1 MGSEM
6 CIRDRTFG
14 AGNITA
20 KPRTH
25 VAQFIGEHPCHKN
38 GAKIAQIEHQ
48 CNTQTLAPGL
58 TINHSFS
65 SKPKVGYSNYY
76 DKIKTYFGIV
86 SGPAYSLE
94 PSLEL
99 PKASVLVNSGDE
111 SVFHYIDSAQTR
123 AEIVMANRKLELS
136 SIAIV
141 GLGGTGSYV
150 LDLLAKTHVKNIH
163 LYDGDLFEQ
172 HSAFR
177 APGAASLDDLRKQS
191 MKVGYYS
198 EKYSEMRTG
207 IVPHPVFVTASNVQV
222 LSQYDFVFVCVDN
235 GLARKV
241 ILESL
246 EQTDVSFIDVGMG
259 LYFENGSIG
268 GIVRVTAS
276 NIDTRCLLYT
286 SPSPRDS

>member
-1 MGSEM
+1 
-6 CIRDRTFG
+6 
-14 AGNITA
+14 
-20 KPRTH
+20 
-25 VAQFIGEHPCHKN
+25 
-38 GAKIAQIEHQ
+38 
-48 CNTQTLAPGL
+48 
-58 TINHSFS
+58 
-65 SKPKVGYSNYY
+65 
-76 DKIKTYFGIV
+76 
-86 SGPAYSLE
+86 
-94 PSLEL
+94 
-99 PKASVLVNSGDE
+99 
-111 SVFHYIDSAQTR
+111 
-123 AEIVMANRKLELS
+123 MANRKLELS
-136 SIAIV
+136 SIVIV

-276 NIDTRCLLYT
+276 TIDTRGGSHAVPACV
-286 SPSPRDS
+286 